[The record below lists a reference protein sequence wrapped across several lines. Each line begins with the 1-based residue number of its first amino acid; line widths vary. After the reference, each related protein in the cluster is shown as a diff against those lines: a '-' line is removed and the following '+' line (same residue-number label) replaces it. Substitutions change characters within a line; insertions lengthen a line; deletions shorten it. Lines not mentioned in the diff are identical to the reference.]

1 MKSSQVAVLAVQK
14 LNKHLPTEMK
24 EATRIFHQT
33 ALLNTA
39 REKFNRCNLE
49 PANMRDVL
57 VLPELKMFQLIFNFT
72 VTLKLKT
79 RKLQLFIEFLRKP

>member
-14 LNKHLPTEMK
+14 LNKHLSTIK

-33 ALLNTA
+33 ALLNTV